1 MTTKSMEKTNKDK
14 DILLEIVKSII
25 GNPDSAKIERRVDEM
40 GVLLSVRVSAED
52 MRLVIGRK
60 GAMIEAIRTVMR
72 AVGLNNNSRINV
84 KVEEPEMQ

>member
-1 MTTKSMEKTNKDK
+1 MEKTNKDK

-25 GNPDSAKIERRVDEM
+25 GNPDDAKIERKVDEM
-40 GVLLSVRVSAED
+40 GVLLSVRVNAED

-84 KVEEPEMQ
+84 KVEEPEMR